1 MHFKRKGEALC
12 FAFLFSANAFAQA
25 PVSDLSNQQQANAQ
39 ASVPAQQA
47 VGTLE
52 ERVAILERIVKS
64 RNAMQ
69 QNIQSQLDSM
79 QTEVDELR
87 GAVELHTNQLEK
99 VLQRQR
105 ELYLEIDKRVES
117 LKTSQVATVPAESA
131 DVSASTAPVTTLS
144 ESDAYDAAVNLILK
158 TREYDK
164 AIPAFEAFLNA
175 YPSSEYADNAH
186 YWLGQLLFN
195 KQNWADAETAFSTVV
210 QQFPDSSKRADAM
223 LKLGVIKQRTGSGT
237 EANTWFEKVLA
248 EYPNSSAAKLA
259 QSRMQ

>member
-1 MHFKRKGEALC
+1 MQGLRKGEALC
-12 FAFLFSANAFAQA
+12 FAFLFSSSVLAQA
-25 PVSDLSNQQQANAQ
+25 PVADLTDNQVAQPSQQGAEPVV
-39 ASVPAQQA
+39 AS
-47 VGTLE
+47 LE

-69 QNIQSQLDSM
+69 QNIQSQLDLM
-79 QTEVDELR
+79 QGEVDELR

-105 ELYLEIDKRVES
+105 ELYLEIDKRVEA
-117 LKTSQVATVPAESA
+117 LKTTQVPVSSESSN
-131 DVSASTAPVTTLS
+131 SAPVNSAPVTGLS
-144 ESDAYDAAVNLILK
+144 ESEAYDAAVNLILK

-164 AIPAFEAFLNA
+164 AIPAFEAFLNT

-195 KQNWADAETAFSTVV
+195 KQSWADAESAFSTVV
-210 QQFPDSSKRADAM
+210 QNFPDSSKRADAM
-223 LKLGVIKQRTGSGT
+223 LKLGVIKQRTGST
-237 EANTWFEKVLA
+237 SEANTWFQKVLS

-259 QSRMQ
+259 QSRME